1 MSAEQPTSSPP
12 PGASPLWGSH
22 GGGAHTAPAPA
33 AGGGPGGGG
42 QLTPLSQRLLRAAGL
57 LSLLLVLVLVNS
69 LFHGDESGLELNPVA
84 AAAQRVEKVD
94 GGRMSI
100 YFVFDSPSFPRAI
113 RASGGGVFNEK
124 THRSRISIHFAN
136 PLTGEQMHLVEID
149 DGDDKYEGGNVVEDA
164 LPPGKAW
171 VRTSKSEETG
181 EDETPLDMEDSMAL
195 LDDSGRVRL
204 LGRESIDGKAT
215 CHYRGEV
222 QISDLVALLREK
234 GKDTEADAYESIEG
248 VSPVQISAEAWV
260 DSKSHMLRRMRFV
273 MPMPGE
279 NGAPPTTV
287 DMRMDFFDLGAEPII
302 QVPDPDSV
310 VDGPLDE
317 PPTSAT
323 TT

>member
-1 MSAEQPTSSPP
+1 MSAEQPTSSSPP
-12 PGASPLWGSH
+12 PGAGPLWGGH
-22 GGGAHTAPAPA
+22 EGGGNFSPP
-33 AGGGPGGGG
+33 PPSGGGG
-42 QLTPLSQRLLRAAGL
+42 LTPLSQRLLRAAGL
-57 LSLLLVLVLVNS
+57 LSLLLLLVLANS
-69 LFHGDESGLELNPVA
+69 LFHDDESGLELNPVA
-84 AAAQRVEKVD
+84 AAAQRVEKID
-94 GGRMSI
+94 GGRMSL
-100 YFVFDSPSFPRAI
+100 YFVFDSPAFPRAI
-113 RASGGGVFNEK
+113 RAAGGGVFNEK
-124 THRSRISIHFAN
+124 THRSRISLHFAN

-149 DGDDKYEGGNVVEDA
+149 DGDDKYEGGSVVEDA

-171 VRTSKSEETG
+171 VRTSKSEEST

-195 LDDSGRVRL
+195 LDDSGRVQL
-204 LGRESIDGKAT
+204 LGRVTIDGKAT

-222 QISDLVALLREK
+222 QIGDLVALLREK

-248 VSPVQISAEAWV
+248 TSPVQISAEAWV

-287 DMRMDFFDLGAEPII
+287 DMRMDFFDFGAEPVI

-323 TT
+323 TA